1 MDLDSLWKVI
11 VPLAFLAI
19 WALTALF
26 NRDAKPLP
34 NRVQGSPSP
43 YGPRPPA
50 PTRTT
55 VVERSPTLRWSP
67 QGTAS
72 PARSG
77 SGNDDD
83 IVILDSPR
91 QQPLRPG
98 PARGVPSTRR
108 TRPKPVAPAKPAA
121 TAAKPKVSQ
130 SGISQTVNQQITGGL
145 TIEPLST
152 SSVPSTS
159 IATVA
164 AAAPRGEQ
172 GGTFRRSVSVAA
184 LINSPEKIREAI
196 LVSEILQPPLAL
208 RHRMR
213 RGGMGS
219 GRSH

>member
-34 NRVQGSPSP
+34 TRVPGSPSP
-43 YGPRPPA
+43 YAPRPQPL
-50 PTRTT
+50 TRTT

-67 QGTAS
+67 QGTAT
-72 PARSG
+72 PARR
-77 SGNDDD
+77 GNDDD

-91 QQPLRPG
+91 QQPQRTA

-108 TRPKPVAPAKPAA
+108 TRPKPAAPAKPAA
-121 TAAKPKVSQ
+121 SALQPNLGHTS
-130 SGISQTVNQQITGGL
+130 INQTVNQQISVPL
-145 TIEPLST
+145 NIEPLTT
-152 SSVPSTS
+152 SSAPSTS
-159 IATVA
+159 IAPVA
-164 AAAPRGEQ
+164 ASAPKGEE
-172 GGTFRRSVSVAA
+172 GGTFRRSMSVAA

-208 RHRMR
+208 RHRHG

-219 GRSH
+219 ARNR